1 VERTLAVLV
10 AMPGSTGRPQ
20 GSHDRDPVAPM
31 PGEPDVLAPALRS
44 FAEMG
49 VGHVQLV
56 LDPITADSIRA
67 LAPTLAVLDT
77 GQ

>member
-1 VERTLAVLV
+1 VLV

-31 PGEPDVLAPALRS
+31 LGEPEVLAPALRA

-49 VGHVQLV
+49 VAHVQLV

-67 LAPTLAVLDT
+67 LEPTLAVLDA
-77 GQ
+77 G